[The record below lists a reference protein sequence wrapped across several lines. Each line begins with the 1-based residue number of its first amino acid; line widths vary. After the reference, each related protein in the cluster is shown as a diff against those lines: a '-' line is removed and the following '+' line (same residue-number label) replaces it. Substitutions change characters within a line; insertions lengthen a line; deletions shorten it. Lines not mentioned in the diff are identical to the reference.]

1 MTPALDTR
9 RLRRLLID
17 SGVNVQ
23 GQLVVT
29 ALSGGRSNL
38 TFKVSD
44 EQSSWVA
51 RRPPLSG
58 LTSSAHDVVREYT
71 VIAALGKTEVPV
83 AAAVACDPEG
93 SITGSPLCVVEYVP
107 GLVIRD
113 QDDLAALTDDQV
125 RATAKSLVRTLV
137 ALHAVDYH
145 AVGLQ
150 SFGRPEGF
158 AARQA
163 QRWARQW
170 QQVKTRDLADV
181 DWLAAALNEQAPTAG
196 TAAIVH
202 GDYRIDNALLDPAR
216 PDTVRAIVDWEMS
229 TLGDPLT
236 DIALSCVYRS
246 PAFDEVLGTRAA
258 WTSDRL
264 PAAEDIAQLYA
275 SESGQDL
282 VNWNFY
288 LALANL
294 KVAAIA
300 EGITYRA
307 RRGSSAGTGADQA
320 ALAAPLFAAAGLR
333 ALRRA

>member
-51 RRPPLSG
+51 RRPPMSG

-71 VIAALGKTEVPV
+71 VIAALGMTAVPV

-113 QDDLAALTDDQV
+113 QDDLAALTDDQA
-125 RATAKSLVRTLV
+125 RATAKSLVSTLV
-137 ALHAVDYH
+137 ALHAVDYI

-163 QRWARQW
+163 QRWA
-170 QQVKTRDLADV
+170 
-181 DWLAAALNEQAPTAG
+181 AG
-196 TAAIVH
+196 
-202 GDYRIDNALLDPAR
+202 
-216 PDTVRAIVDWEMS
+216 
-229 TLGDPLT
+229 
-236 DIALSCVYRS
+236 
-246 PAFDEVLGTRAA
+246 
-258 WTSDRL
+258 
-264 PAAEDIAQLYA
+264 
-275 SESGQDL
+275 
-282 VNWNFY
+282 
-288 LALANL
+288 
-294 KVAAIA
+294 
-300 EGITYRA
+300 
-307 RRGSSAGTGADQA
+307 
-320 ALAAPLFAAAGLR
+320 
-333 ALRRA
+333 